1 MRRLAS
7 EHKINLAEVVATGKD
22 GRILKED
29 VLNHLDKR
37 GASQTVTTASTAR
50 AAEAS
55 VGKPTTTTTTTTKVA
70 VRPELTKED
79 RSEPIK
85 GITKSMFKTM
95 TASLS
100 VPHFGLSEEIDLTK
114 LVKLRPELKR
124 ISAERGT
131 PVSYMPF
138 FIKAAS
144 LALDHFP
151 ILNATIDKGQES
163 ITYKAAH
170 NIGVAMDTKQGLL
183 VPNIKHVNHLS
194 VLQIA
199 QELNRLQE
207 LGRHG
212 QLGTNDL
219 SGGTFTLSNIGS
231 V

>member
-1 MRRLAS
+1 MTTPAVRRLAS
-7 EHKINLAEVVATGKD
+7 EHRINLAEVVATGKD

-29 VLNHLDKR
+29 VLNHLEKAGTSPNTR
-37 GASQTVTTASTAR
+37 ASPTEANEANNIAKPIKMTVSH
-50 AAEAS
+50 EM
-55 VGKPTTTTTTTTKVA
+55 
-70 VRPELTKED
+70 TKED

-100 VPHFGLSEEIDLTK
+100 VPHFGLAEEIDLTK
-114 LVKLRPELKR
+114 LVKLRPDLKR
-124 ISAERGT
+124 ISSERGT
-131 PVSYMPF
+131 SVSYMPF

-151 ILNATIDKGQES
+151 ILNASIDKTQES

-207 LGRHG
+207 LGKSG